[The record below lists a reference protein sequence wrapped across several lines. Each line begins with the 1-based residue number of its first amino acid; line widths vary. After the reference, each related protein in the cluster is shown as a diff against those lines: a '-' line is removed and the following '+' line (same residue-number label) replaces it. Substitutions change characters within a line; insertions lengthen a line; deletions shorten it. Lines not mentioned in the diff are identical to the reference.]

1 MYGREAPAPRT
12 TLYVNG
18 FPPDM
23 RARELAY
30 EFERIGPIVRCD
42 IPAPKTPTSNLYAF
56 VEYEDARDA
65 EVAYREL
72 HGLRFGRYALSI
84 QFAKNSPS
92 SSWRDGPRRRRPARR
107 SPSPR
112 RDADRYDEH
121 PREHDTEREGH
132 HRGEEESQL
141 EGQPEGQPE
150 PQPEGQPEPQQEGQ
164 PEGQPEPQPE
174 PQHGSQ
180 PEPPRESQPQ
190 PEPEL
195 QPEPERAPAPEPQ
208 AAPEEPAPA
217 REYPN
222 DKPENN

>member
-1 MYGREAPAPRT
+1 MYGRDAPAPRT

-107 SPSPR
+107 SPSPPR
-112 RDADRYDEH
+112 RDADRYDEQ
-121 PREHDTEREGH
+121 PRERDAEREGH
-132 HRGEEESQL
+132 HRGEEER
-141 EGQPEGQPE
+141 EPE
-150 PQPEGQPEPQQEGQ
+150 PESQREPQSE
-164 PEGQPEPQPE
+164 
-174 PQHGSQ
+174 SQ
-180 PEPPRESQPQ
+180 PESQPQ
-190 PEPEL
+190 PEPEPESQP
-195 QPEPERAPAPEPQ
+195 QPEPKPEPAPAPEPQ

-217 REYPN
+217 REHPN
-222 DKPENN
+222 DKPETN